1 MMKVPNNKI
10 SSVKAYF
17 FEALD
22 SFPVSEVRNYFDF
35 LCFAWLDVS
44 KSEMILNP
52 HLEISESELLKFLY
66 GIKQLKKNRPIQY
79 VAGKTW
85 FYDIEIKVREGVLIP
100 RPETEELVA
109 WIIQD
114 CSSMISILDIGTGS
128 GCIPLAVKNKLK
140 DSIVY
145 GFDISQKALG
155 IAKENAALLGLEIQF
170 SAFDILNWELF
181 PQENKFDVIV
191 SNPPYIPV
199 SDKQMMHKN
208 VLDYEP
214 DLALFVSNDDPLV
227 FYKSIVEF
235 AYLNLNLS
243 GKLFLE
249 IHESYG
255 CEIMEVLKD
264 SGFTNIELRQD
275 LQGKDRMVKAI
286 LS

>member
-1 MMKVPNNKI
+1 MEILELLNSGSQELKNKKI
-10 SSVKAYF
+10 NSYQ
-17 FEALD
+17 LD
-22 SFPVSEVRNYFDF
+22 SEI
-35 LCFAWLDVS
+35 LLA
-44 KSEMILNP
+44 KILNKKR
-52 HLEISESELLKFLY
+52 EELLINLDRKVSFETIQNFKKL
-66 GIKQLKKNRPIQY
+66 IKRRSSKEPIAYIVKKKEFWSKNFI
-79 VAGKTW
+79 VDKNT
-85 FYDIEIKVREGVLIP
+85 LIP
-100 RPETEELVA
+100 RPETEELVT

-114 CSSMISILDIGTGS
+114 CSSTISILDIGTGS

-140 DSIVY
+140 DSVVY

-155 IAKENAALLGLEIQF
+155 VAKENSALLGLEIQF

-191 SNPPYIPV
+191 SNPPYIPA
-199 SDKQMMHKN
+199 SDKKMMHKN

-235 AYLNLNLS
+235 ACLNLNPS

-255 CEIMEVLKD
+255 AEIIEVLKD

-275 LQGKDRMVKAI
+275 LQGKDRMVKAV

>member
-1 MMKVPNNKI
+1 MKVPNNKI
-10 SSVKAYF
+10 SSVKTYF

-35 LCFAWLDVS
+35 LCFAWLDIS

-52 HLEISESELLKFLY
+52 NLEISESELLKFLH
-66 GIKQLKKNRPIQY
+66 GIKQLKKNRPVQY

-100 RPETEELVA
+100 RPETEELVT

-114 CSSMISILDIGTGS
+114 CSSTISILDIGTGS

-140 DSIVY
+140 DSVVY

-155 IAKENAALLGLEIQF
+155 VAKENSALLGLEIQF

-214 DLALFVSNDDPLV
+214 DLALFVPNDDPLV
-227 FYKSIVEF
+227 F
-235 AYLNLNLS
+235 
-243 GKLFLE
+243 
-249 IHESYG
+249 
-255 CEIMEVLKD
+255 
-264 SGFTNIELRQD
+264 
-275 LQGKDRMVKAI
+275 
-286 LS
+286 

>member
-1 MMKVPNNKI
+1 MKVPNNKI
-10 SSVKAYF
+10 SSVKTYF

-35 LCFAWLDVS
+35 LCFAWLDIS

-52 HLEISESELLKFLY
+52 NLEISESELLKFLH
-66 GIKQLKKNRPIQY
+66 GIKQLKKNRPVQY

-100 RPETEELVA
+100 RPETEELVT

-114 CSSMISILDIGTGS
+114 CSSTISILDIGTGS

-140 DSIVY
+140 DSVVY

-155 IAKENAALLGLEIQF
+155 VAKENSALLGLEIQF

-214 DLALFVSNDDPLV
+214 DLALFVPNDDPLV

-249 IHESYG
+249 IQKREG
-255 CEIMEVLKD
+255 VQK
-264 SGFTNIELRQD
+264 
-275 LQGKDRMVKAI
+275 
-286 LS
+286 